1 MEQETLEEAAE
12 KHRYGDNYENFIRGA
27 KWQAQRM
34 QSEEEVYELM
44 IKAFNAGFNK
54 YESVEAG
61 LEGKEADLECAN
73 ILANEN
79 EYCKHDIISAYN
91 KGYAQCQE
99 DMYEFGKLV
108 LDTFHSEGKT
118 HSGKD
123 RLARVKFDEWFKQ
136 LNKQD

>member
-1 MEQETLEEAAE
+1 MKIQQEIKKLAEQYLWG
-12 KHRYGDNYENFIRGA
+12 KIFLSKKD
-27 KWQAQRM
+27 
-34 QSEEEVYELM
+34 
-44 IKAFNAGFNK
+44 K
-54 YESVEAG
+54 YQTE
-61 LEGKEADLECAN
+61 
-73 ILANEN
+73 I
-79 EYCKHDIISAYN
+79 AYMS
-91 KGYAQCQE
+91 GYKQCQQ

>member
-1 MEQETLEEAAE
+1 MTAVEWYFDKIKSHFEHDGDLFETAMFTYSIAKLKEKEQLE
-12 KHRYGDNYENFIRGA
+12 
-27 KWQAQRM
+27 
-34 QSEEEVYELM
+34 
-44 IKAFNAGFNK
+44 KAYRN
-54 YESVEAG
+54 
-61 LEGKEADLECAN
+61 
-73 ILANEN
+73 
-79 EYCKHDIISAYN
+79 
-91 KGYAQCQE
+91 GYTQCQE

>member
-1 MEQETLEEAAE
+1 MKTKEEIGQLSE
-12 KHRYGDNYENFIRGA
+12 KDFNDRQKVGH
-27 KWQAQRM
+27 
-34 QSEEEVYELM
+34 YELATL
-44 IKAFNAGFNK
+44 KSVDYYYDGFSN
-54 YESVEAG
+54 
-61 LEGKEADLECAN
+61 
-73 ILANEN
+73 
-79 EYCKHDIISAYN
+79 
-91 KGYAQCQE
+91 GYTQCQE